1 MILIVNKKKY
11 GYLKFFDTIINI
23 RNESFGQIL
32 QKIIN
37 WAFLCDKP
45 KKGCHLGLH
54 LDSHFIFRSF
64 DSECRGHFDFLLIYR
79 Q

>member
-1 MILIVNKKKY
+1 MRQTK
-11 GYLKFFDTIINI
+11 
-23 RNESFGQIL
+23 
-32 QKIIN
+32 
-37 WAFLCDKP
+37 

-54 LDSHFIFRSF
+54 LDSHFIFRLY